1 MIKLYISPTCPFCDK
16 ARDFLKK
23 NNIEFQE
30 VDVKD
35 NREQAEKIV
44 RKAGKMLVP
53 IIEIDGK
60 FILGFDEKELKK
72 ALNV

>member
-16 ARDFLKK
+16 ARDFLKQH
-23 NNIEFQE
+23 NIEFQE
-30 VDVKD
+30 IDVKH
-35 NREQAEKIV
+35 NREAAEEMV

-60 FILGFDEKELKK
+60 FILGFDEKEIKQT
-72 ALNV
+72 LNL